1 LPSTKPS
8 LDVSLGDR
16 DDWQRRKRCGISM
29 SETTTR
35 AMPADLANNEIALPL
50 IGTLGEGQLHRAL
63 KLLYAAPGDLLE
75 SRVGN
80 HVVDVLKP
88 GEAVEIQTGSFSR
101 LARKLD
107 ALLPMIDVRLVFPAC
122 LKRWIVKYDAE
133 RDEVSRRKSPK
144 ECGFDEVFV
153 HLVSIARH
161 LSHPRLSLEVVGTLQ
176 EEVRVPTTRRRR
188 SRWST
193 VERRLIGIEEMRIVR
208 APADLLILLDEPLP
222 ERFSARELAVALGR
236 PLHLAQKI
244 AYCLRHAGLY
254 EIAGKDGNALIY
266 SRSPA

>member
-1 LPSTKPS
+1 MQPS
-8 LDVSLGDR
+8 VV
-16 DDWQRRKRCGISM
+16 
-29 SETTTR
+29 
-35 AMPADLANNEIALPL
+35 PL
-50 IGTLGEGQLHRAL
+50 IGTLGEGPLHKSL

-75 SRVGN
+75 TRVGS

-107 ALLPMIDVRLVFPAC
+107 ALLPLIDVRLVFPAC

-133 RDEVSRRKSPK
+133 REELSRRKSPK
-144 ECGFDEVFV
+144 ESGFDEAFV

-161 LSHPRLSLEVVGTLQ
+161 LRHPRLSLEVVGTLQ
-176 EEVRVPTTRRRR
+176 EEVRVPTSRRRR
-188 SRWST
+188 NRWST
-193 VERRLIGIEEMRIVR
+193 VERRLIGIEEVRIVR
-208 APADLLILLDEPLP
+208 QPADLLGLLDAPAP
-222 ERFSARELAVALGR
+222 DRFNARELALAIGR

-254 EIAGKDGNALIY
+254 EIAGKDRNALIY
-266 SRSPA
+266 SRSADQGSW